1 MLFNWLVEPLQL
13 EFMRNALAIGFFL
26 GIISAVA
33 GSYLIVQ
40 QMSMMAG
47 EIAHAVF
54 PGIVLANFF
63 GLNLLF
69 GAFLSGLVSALLVG
83 IITTRSRIKTDSAM
97 ALTLT
102 SFLGLGILLIEI
114 LQTKEIDLSS
124 ILFGDILEVST
135 TDVWQT
141 GLITIIVLVLTR
153 IFYRQLLFYTF
164 NPQGAKAYG
173 LPTELIYFAL
183 LSAIAIT
190 IIISIKTLGILLV
203 TALLIG
209 PAITAYLLVKELHHM
224 MILGSF
230 IGVISIW
237 LGMYFSYYLDVPSG
251 AAIVIIIICFF
262 SIALLFSKEAGVLK
276 VRKKVPDR
284 FKKVSPPINAD
295 ERR

>member
-1 MLFNWLVEPLQL
+1 
-13 EFMRNALAIGFFL
+13 MRNALAIGFFL

-141 GLITIIVLVLTR
+141 GLITIMILVITR
-153 IFYRQLLFYTF
+153 IFYRELLFYTF
-164 NPQGAKAYG
+164 NPEGAKAYG
-173 LPTELIYFAL
+173 LPTELIYFGL

-190 IIISIKTLGILLV
+190 IVISIKTIGILLV

-209 PAITAYLLVKELHHM
+209 PAITAYLLVNELHHM

-237 LGMYFSYYLDVPSG
+237 FGMYFSYYLDVPSG
-251 AAIVIIIICFF
+251 AAIVIIIICVF
-262 SIALLFSKEAGVLK
+262 SLALLFSKEAGVLK
-276 VRKKVPDR
+276 FWKKVTDI
-284 FKKVSPPINAD
+284 FKKMSPQINTD
-295 ERR
+295 KHR

>member
-13 EFMRNALAIGFFL
+13 EFMRNALAIGFCL
-26 GIISAVA
+26 GIISAVV

-83 IITTRSRIKTDSAM
+83 IISTRSRIKTDSAM

-102 SFLGLGILLIEI
+102 SFLGIGILLTEI
-114 LQTKEIDLSS
+114 LQTKEVDFSS

-141 GLITIIVLVLTR
+141 GLITIIVLAITR
-153 IFYRQLLFYTF
+153 IFYRELLFYTF

-173 LPTELIYFAL
+173 LPTNLIYFGL
-183 LSAIAIT
+183 LGAIAIV
-190 IIISIKTLGILLV
+190 IVISIKILGILLV

-224 MILGSF
+224 MILGSL
-230 IGVISIW
+230 INVISIW
-237 LGMYFSYYLDVPSG
+237 LGMYISYYLDVPSG

-262 SIALLFSKEAGVLK
+262 SIALLFDREAGGLK
-276 VRKKVPDR
+276 ICRKITDK
-284 FKKVSPPINAD
+284 FKKISPQI
-295 ERR
+295 

>member
-1 MLFNWLVEPLQL
+1 MNHWLLEPLQL

-54 PGIVLANFF
+54 PGIVLAYFF
-63 GLNLLF
+63 GFNLLF
-69 GAFLSGLVSALLVG
+69 GAFFSGLVSALLVG
-83 IITTRSRIKTDSAM
+83 IISTRSRIKADSAM

-114 LQTKEIDLSS
+114 LGTKEIDLSG
-124 ILFGDILEVST
+124 ILFGDILEVSK

-141 GLITIIVLVLTR
+141 GLITVIILIVNQV
-153 IFYRQLLFYTF
+153 FYRELLFYTF

-173 LPTELIYFAL
+173 LPINIIYFSL
-183 LSAIAIT
+183 LAAIAIT
-190 IIISIKTLGILLV
+190 IVISIQTIGILLV

-224 MILGSF
+224 MILGSS
-230 IGVISIW
+230 IGIISSW
-237 LGMYFSYYLDVPSG
+237 VGMYLSYYLDIPSE
-251 AAIVIIIICFF
+251 AAIVIVITCSFLIVLLLSQEKGALKIRQKIIGIFDK
-262 SIALLFSKEAGVLK
+262 I
-276 VRKKVPDR
+276 RPQ
-284 FKKVSPPINAD
+284 INID
-295 ERR
+295 KHR